1 MQHLFTGAANRKPTV
16 NLGGARRTDLSAT
29 TQQDLINRA
38 RQEREQREND
48 RRRSNAAR
56 IIQAFYRG
64 RRSAAAVRQQLR
76 AEFDSILSAAAP
88 SPSSVILAS
97 RLLAL
102 FFVDRHTGDIKR
114 TALWCRVVLRPAGA
128 QDRTPLLFSLFSDP
142 SWAVLVRQVG
152 TILFTQATSQPSLPQ
167 SALFL
172 EISKIMCDPQSYV
185 KYRVG
190 EVRGPTLLE
199 HLLHERKFYA
209 RLGGLISSIPTG
221 NRSHPLL
228 PAAITLSLLPFKAHL
243 APPPPASKSAPQSP
257 ASPERSAA
265 LTSFATSILPIPLLP
280 YRLAVKEFTMLA
292 TLPFFDILLELASP
306 SGRAVLQ
313 QLEPESAVHVLA
325 NLIALG
331 NQRLSSI
338 ENGKMLAAY
347 LVVAKSLMDKLPND
361 VFREEK
367 PVDDKGKGKADETI
381 VLDDSESESE
391 GEMDGDAIQRARAA
405 VGTVAR
411 DGAGD
416 VVMGSSE
423 PSPSASSRS
432 SRLSLDPR
440 THSHLRI
447 LSSRAHLLALLAL
460 STRFSASTRLPL
472 AAFLITLLAL
482 LPPSSSQRD
491 SVLNTLL
498 YAPSASGLLRELYRG
513 YVRSGPLGKL
523 LARAGREKSNV
534 VMSALADP
542 QFAEEWPV
550 VVLVLEMYSRC
561 LLTLG
566 DDEFYT
572 TSSGREAEGR
582 NPLMLEEVVGLS
594 GLVRN
599 AAFAMYWQ
607 EGAVEGGAAEG
618 VDEAMRRKVV
628 GTRVAYEEVRAL
640 MTRFLQQVHARDSRR
655 QFTPEGHW
663 LMTSQFDLASFVQT
677 AVHEDERLQAEG
689 AVPSSTPT
697 SVTPRP
703 HADGDDDMD
712 DDNEPVRR
720 PYRRPGPVRSHRNQ
734 HGVLSKRQIALISP
748 RLGVLNNIPF
758 VISFETRVAI
768 FRQFIE
774 NDFRKLG
781 LDDPNTGFA
790 MPRARHRAVVRR
802 NHLAEDAYTHLNG
815 LGAELKKRIA
825 IVFVDEH
832 GMEESGIDGG
842 GLFKELLTSLSKEVF
857 DTDRGLWLATK
868 EQEIYPNPH
877 GYAKESTQLSWYQF
891 IGRVL
896 GKALYQ
902 GILIDVRFAAFFLAK
917 WLGRQSYLDDLAS
930 LDPELYAGLI
940 KLKNYPGNVEE
951 DLSLNFTVTDD
962 DFGVSRTIDLIPN
975 GSEIA
980 VTNENRM
987 QYIVL
992 VSNYRLN
999 VQIAP
1004 QCRAF
1009 LQGVLELV
1017 PERFLRMF
1025 NAPELAILIGGVD
1038 EPIDVS
1044 DLRRN
1049 TVYGG
1054 WDGDENN
1061 PTITAFWSTVESFG
1075 KDDRAKLVKFVTSCA
1090 RPPLLGFKELNPLF
1104 AIRNAGSDENRL
1116 PTSATC
1122 VNLLKLPEYKDPANL
1137 REKLLYAI
1145 NSGAGFDLS

>member
-48 RRRSNAAR
+48 RKRSNAAR

-128 QDRTPLLFSLFSDP
+128 QDKTPLLFSLFSDP
-142 SWAVLVRQVG
+142 SWAVLARQAG

-190 EVRGPTLLE
+190 EVRGPTLLK

-209 RLGGLISSIPTG
+209 RLGGLISSIPTD

-280 YRLAVKEFTMLA
+280 NRLAVKEFTMLA

-338 ENGKMLAAY
+338 ENGKKLAAY
-347 LVVAKSLMDKLPND
+347 LVVAKALMDKLPND

-381 VLDDSESESE
+381 VLDDSELESE

-411 DGAGD
+411 DSAGD
-416 VVMGSSE
+416 VVMGSTE
-423 PSPSASSRS
+423 PSPSALSRP

-440 THSHLRI
+440 THSHLRV

-513 YVRSGPLGKL
+513 YVRSGSLGKL

-572 TSSGREAEGR
+572 TSPGREAEGR

-594 GLVRN
+594 GMVRN

-697 SVTPRP
+697 GVTPRP
-703 HADGDDDMD
+703 HAGDDDD
-712 DDNEPVRR
+712 IDGDNESVRR

-734 HGVLSKRQIALISP
+734 HGVLSKRQMALISP

-781 LDDPNTGFA
+781 LEDPNTGFA

-1122 VNLLKLPEYKDPANL
+1122 VNLLKLPEYKDPASL